1 MSNYKNLK
9 KYISE
14 MRMSH
19 IYKPIMLI
27 ELIKGNGKASGRKI
41 AKSFLNY
48 DETQIDYYQEIVKK
62 MPFNYISKSLKELK
76 REKENYYI
84 EAFNLTEEEK
94 KELIV
99 LCNIRLDEYINKRG
113 IKNILSHR
121 SKSLGVI
128 SGSIKYEV
136 LKRAKNRCELCGIE
150 SSKKALE
157 VDHIHPR
164 SRGGK
169 DELSNY
175 QALCYSC
182 NASKGNKDNKDFRD
196 ILASYNNRRE
206 DCIFCDMS
214 KQRIILE
221 NKLAVTIKDNY
232 PITKDHCLVIPKRH
246 IETYFDLYQPEL
258 NACNQLLT
266 ETKKIL
272 MKKDK
277 SIEGF
282 NIGINS
288 GEVAGQTIFHCH
300 IHLIPRRRGDVK
312 DPRGGLRGIFKDKQS
327 Y

>member
-1 MSNYKNLK
+1 MTIFSTLK
-9 KYISE
+9 SYISE
-14 MRMSH
+14 MKMSH
-19 IYKPIMLI
+19 IYKPLMLI

-41 AKSFLNY
+41 AKSFLDY
-48 DETQIDYYQEIVKK
+48 DETQIDYYREIVKK

-84 EAFNLTEEEK
+84 EAFNLTKEEK
-94 KELIV
+94 GELIA
-99 LCNIRLDEYINKRG
+99 LCNKRLDEYIDKRG

-169 DELSNY
+169 DELLNY

-182 NASKGNKDNKDFRD
+182 NASKGNKDNQDFRD
-196 ILASYNNRRE
+196 ILKTYDDRSDE
-206 DCIFCDMS
+206 CIFCDIS
-214 KQRIILE
+214 KQKIILE
-221 NKLAVTIKDNY
+221 NKLVVAIKDNY
-232 PITKDHCLVIPKRH
+232 PITKDHYLIVPKRH
-246 IETYFDLYQPEL
+246 IQTYFELYQPEL
-258 NACNQLLT
+258 NASNQLLI
-266 ETKKIL
+266 ETKQIL

-282 NIGINS
+282 NIAINS

-312 DPRGGLRGIFKDKQS
+312 DPRGGLRGIFKDKQI